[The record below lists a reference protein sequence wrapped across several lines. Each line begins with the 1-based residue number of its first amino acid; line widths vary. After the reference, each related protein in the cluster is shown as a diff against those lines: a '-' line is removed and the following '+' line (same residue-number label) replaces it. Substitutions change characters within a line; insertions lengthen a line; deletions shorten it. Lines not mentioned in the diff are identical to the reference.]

1 VAHRALVVGA
11 GNAGKAHAEA
21 LASLGIDFAGP
32 VSGIATAADPAAIRD
47 RSIDVVH
54 VATTNDLHAPL
65 VGEALRA
72 EKHVV
77 CEKPLAAYI
86 GEAEMLVRRA
96 DETDVR
102 STICQNYRFMPLLVE
117 LRARVLAGEL
127 GEVHLARGSFLQD
140 WLLLVGDDD
149 WRMDPQRGGGSRTVA
164 DIGVHWI
171 DLVECLTGRTAESVV
186 AQVGYLHG
194 RRTEDHA
201 SLLIRFSGGLQ
212 GACVV
217 SQASAGHRNE
227 VELSLDGTKGS
238 AMWRS
243 TSRDELW
250 LGARDESAKVIA
262 RAGAR
267 APEAR
272 ALARKRPLPDEGR
285 RNLLAAFY
293 GELDGT
299 RSPVPLPTFA
309 DGLRHVRFAAA
320 AIESSRTGEW
330 VDLEKM
336 QTTFTIAPR

>member
-1 VAHRALVVGA
+1 MTHRALVIGA

-21 LASLGIDFAGP
+21 LANLGIAYAGP
-32 VSGIATAADPAAIRD
+32 VSGIATAADPAAID
-47 RSIDVVH
+47 DPSIDVVH

-65 VGEALRA
+65 VREALRA
-72 EKHVV
+72 GKHVV

-86 GEAEMLVRRA
+86 GEAEMLVRLA
-96 DETDVR
+96 EESQVR
-102 STICQNYRFMPLLVE
+102 STICQNYRFMPLLVD
-117 LRARVLAGEL
+117 LRSRVLGGEL
-127 GEVHLARGSFLQD
+127 GNVHLARGSFLQD

-164 DIGVHWI
+164 DIGVHWL
-171 DLVECLTGRTAESVV
+171 DLVECLTGRTAEAVA

-194 RRTEDHA
+194 RQTEDHA

-212 GACVV
+212 GACVL

-227 VELSLDGTKGS
+227 VEVSLDGTRSS

-250 LGARDESAKVIA
+250 LGSRDAAPKLIP
-262 RAGAR
+262 RAGAH

-272 ALARKRPLPDEGR
+272 ALARRAPMPDEGR

-293 GELDGT
+293 AEIDGT
-299 RSPVPLPTFA
+299 PSAVPLPTFA

-320 AIESSRTGEW
+320 AIASSKSGEW
-330 VDLEKM
+330 VDLAKL
-336 QTTFTIAPR
+336 QTTFTSVPR